1 MTQDLTALNSSGCAV
16 SVWKHLYITLVEF
29 HNTHAKSNVVLKK
42 TLFNCNTQMRFC
54 VITSPKPTTQ

>member
-16 SVWKHLYITLVEF
+16 SVWKHLYVTLVKF

-42 TLFNCNTQMRFC
+42 T
-54 VITSPKPTTQ
+54 